1 MATINLYKIEKGQK
15 EKFFESVKKKYNIL
29 GEKNI
34 TINSKGD
41 DEQKIEKKYNMKMFF
56 SPSSEEKELSW
67 NWALKL
73 FGKTE
78 LSKTSPS
85 GFISIETEENTYA
98 ISFSFAYFNI
108 DPYCDKNFPFEF
120 ARRLEYKNIRT
131 TALTNPNSMKNKTI
145 NTYLDYSN
153 LDFDSGESL
162 SKIKGKV
169 RLPDNFELF
178 NETIEIGNSIKFI
191 RANPSLE
198 DIARIIEYVEEVI
211 EKEEEKVKIPLLQR
225 ITDEKIINSL
235 NETLLNDIEDDN
247 IEIDFSEYQIYATNV
262 VFNQNFEYKL
272 KYKTKTED
280 IDILN
285 EKTIREFADKHKL
298 NKKDL
303 LDIKVIVHEDNKS
316 KFTTTVKKL
325 MFYTNEKEKAI
336 LTNGEWYKYND
347 DYLKYLHDSLSELTV
362 EYDKEYDFNEEDY
375 EKFLEEK
382 FNEEKLKKEYDG
394 LKEET
399 IKAKIKAKYYKEIYY
414 NTRLV
419 NKGFK
424 SFDRDLENLGKHK
437 IEVMDLYKDNTMY
450 SVKIGNSSG
459 KLCYAVDQSIEA
471 LKMYH
476 RKQLTG
482 IPKIEKVCLWLV
494 LDRKTPL
501 RVINGVPDINDMNM
515 LILKN
520 KIDIWKKEV
529 RILGYTPIIKI
540 NYVQKKS

>member
-29 GEKNI
+29 GEKNT

-211 EKEEEKVKIPLLQR
+211 EKEEE
-225 ITDEKIINSL
+225 N
-235 NETLLNDIEDDN
+235 
-247 IEIDFSEYQIYATNV
+247 
-262 VFNQNFEYKL
+262 
-272 KYKTKTED
+272 
-280 IDILN
+280 
-285 EKTIREFADKHKL
+285 TIA
-298 NKKDL
+298 
-303 LDIKVIVHEDNKS
+303 
-316 KFTTTVKKL
+316 
-325 MFYTNEKEKAI
+325 
-336 LTNGEWYKYND
+336 
-347 DYLKYLHDSLSELTV
+347 
-362 EYDKEYDFNEEDY
+362 
-375 EKFLEEK
+375 
-382 FNEEKLKKEYDG
+382 
-394 LKEET
+394 
-399 IKAKIKAKYYKEIYY
+399 AK
-414 NTRLV
+414 
-419 NKGFK
+419 
-424 SFDRDLENLGKHK
+424 
-437 IEVMDLYKDNTMY
+437 
-450 SVKIGNSSG
+450 
-459 KLCYAVDQSIEA
+459 
-471 LKMYH
+471 
-476 RKQLTG
+476 
-482 IPKIEKVCLWLV
+482 
-494 LDRKTPL
+494 
-501 RVINGVPDINDMNM
+501 
-515 LILKN
+515 
-520 KIDIWKKEV
+520 
-529 RILGYTPIIKI
+529 
-540 NYVQKKS
+540 NY